1 MPRLSR
7 TFRLF
12 PSMRAAPLA
21 ALSSAAALAA
31 LLAGPAAAHHGWS
44 SYDDSKPITLTGK
57 LTEVKYENPHA
68 MVRIDANG
76 KRWLAVLAPI
86 SRMQARG
93 ATADKVAVGREVTI
107 VGYPSKEHGDE
118 MRAERIVLDGQT
130 VELR

>member
-1 MPRLSR
+1 MPHLIRSFRSMSR
-7 TFRLF
+7 
-12 PSMRAAPLA
+12 APLA
-21 ALSSAAALAA
+21 ALATAAALTA

-44 SYDDSKPITLTGK
+44 SYDDSKPMTLTGK

-107 VGYPSKEHGDE
+107 FCYPSKEQAYE

>member
-1 MPRLSR
+1 MPSLR
-7 TFRLF
+7 TLG
-12 PSMRAAPLA
+12 LA
-21 ALSSAAALAA
+21 ASLAASLAAALAA
-31 LLAGPAAAHHGWS
+31 PAVWAHHGWS

-57 LTEVKYENPHA
+57 LVDVKYENPHA
-68 MVRIDANG
+68 TVRIDADG

-86 SRMQARG
+86 SRMQSRG
-93 ATADKVAVGREVTI
+93 ATSDKVAVGRQVTI

>member
-1 MPRLSR
+1 MPRL
-7 TFRLF
+7 FR
-12 PSMRAAPLA
+12 SMRPTSFA
-21 ALSSAAALAA
+21 ALSTAAAFAIPAA

-44 SYDDSKPITLTGK
+44 SYDDSKTMTLTGK

-68 MVRIDANG
+68 TVRIEANG

>member
-1 MPRLSR
+1 MPR
-7 TFRLF
+7 
-12 PSMRAAPLA
+12 APLA
-21 ALSSAAALAA
+21 GLCTVAALAA
-31 LLAGPAAAHHGWS
+31 LLAAPAAAHHGWS
-44 SYDDSKPITLTGK
+44 SYDDSKTMTLTGK

-68 MVRIDANG
+68 TVRIEANG